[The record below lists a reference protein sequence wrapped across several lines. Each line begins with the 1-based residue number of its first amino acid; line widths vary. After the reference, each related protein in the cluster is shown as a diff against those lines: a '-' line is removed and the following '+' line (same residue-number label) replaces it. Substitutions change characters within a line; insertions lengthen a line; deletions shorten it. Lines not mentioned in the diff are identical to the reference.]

1 VSEEEKRTSGI
12 VEDAQYLRQLVD
24 DIEVEVKPDVL
35 FLARTMK
42 ACVSEIDR
50 LEAELKTVKNVY
62 DAIRKQQLPD
72 AMAAAGLKSI
82 KLTEGGQIYV
92 QTKVQAGV
100 LAADRDAFHNW
111 LRDNGHAALIVP
123 TVHPSTLTAWAKE
136 QKAAGAPIPP
146 QVRVYEEPLA
156 VLRK

>member
-1 VSEEEKRTSGI
+1 MDPVEAAYLKELIDVAEEPSEDVTQLALKMKQFATIINTMEE
-12 VEDAQYLRQLVD
+12 QLKVLKEKYD
-24 DIEVEVKPDVL
+24 DI
-35 FLARTMK
+35 
-42 ACVSEIDR
+42 
-50 LEAELKTVKNVY
+50 
-62 DAIRKQQLPD
+62 RKRQLPD
-72 AMAAAGLKSI
+72 MMAKAGLRSI

-111 LRDNGHAALIVP
+111 LRDNGHASLIVP

-136 QKAAGAPIPP
+136 QKAANAPIPP

-156 VLRK
+156 VFRK